1 LKRYQKRNEE
11 LFKGNNLEKII
22 DASEKLEE
30 DFKRFAYIVVRRQA
44 ESSST
49 GIETT
54 FLSKF

>member
-30 DFKRFAYIVVRRQA
+30 DFKRFAYIPSR
-44 ESSST
+44 SSP
-49 GIETT
+49 GR
-54 FLSKF
+54 KFFDRD